1 MPADETTPYR
11 TQNWTV
17 TKPVAS
23 GRNGIVVAQNREAAE
38 VGAAILEAGGNA
50 ADAAVATAFALAAVE
65 PWNSGLG
72 GIGFA
77 LVLPAGAARAS
88 VVDFGPV
95 SSRNTRTADYPLTG
109 REKRD
114 LFTWPE
120 VEGDRNVHG
129 PLSFCI
135 PSAVAGYA
143 ALHETFG
150 TGRPVA
156 ALLAPAIALARRG
169 LPLDWFTTLK
179 IASSASVLRLYA
191 ESARI
196 YLPDGLPPVPP
207 YQGMPGFRPLG
218 RLAETLE
225 RLAESGLRDFYEGGL
240 ARDLAADIASVG
252 GVIDRDDL
260 AGCRAGLREAPTLAW
275 RGDHLVHH
283 AGGLTA
289 APTLAEVVAGMADVA
304 RPSSGPDA
312 AWFATLSTVMREAY
326 ARRLSGLGA
335 AAREPGDT
343 CTTHLTVVD
352 RDGML
357 VSLTTTLLSSMGS
370 RVVLPTTGVLMNN
383 GVMWFDPRP
392 GSANP
397 IAAGARPLCNMCPVI
412 VTPRA
417 ARARASPPAP
427 RAGGAS
433 WRACTRPSPS
443 CSISAWRRARRPTR
457 RASTSRAR
465 TAPRRMPACPG
476 RCATPSRRRARS
488 RWWSTASCRS
498 TSPAPT
504 SSGWTTAR
512 RRGAATSPHR
522 GRRRWRRGRASVAR
536 GDRRGRAEPARD
548 GRSRV
553 DGRRGSCYH
562 ACRSGPVAQLDRAA
576 AF

>member
-1 MPADETTPYR
+1 MPAHDSTPYR

-23 GRNGIVVAQNREAAE
+23 GRDGIVVAQNREAAE
-38 VGAAILEAGGNA
+38 AGAAILAAGGNA
-50 ADAAVATAFALAAVE
+50 ADAAFATAFALAAVE

-77 LVLPAGAARAS
+77 LVLPAGATRAT

-95 SSRNTRTADYPLTG
+95 SSRNTRAADYPLTG

-143 ALHETFG
+143 ALHEAFG

-156 ALLAPAIALARRG
+156 DLLAPALALARRG
-169 LPLDWFTTLK
+169 LAQDWYTTLK
-179 IASSASVLRLYA
+179 IASSASVLRLYE

-196 YLPDGLPPVPP
+196 YLPGGLPPVPP
-207 YQGMPGFRPLG
+207 YQGTPGFLPLG

-225 RLAESGLRDFYEGGL
+225 RLVDGGLRDFYEGGI
-240 ARDLAADIASVG
+240 ARDLATDIAALG
-252 GVIDRDDL
+252 GIVDREDL
-260 AGCRAGLREAPTLAW
+260 ARCRAVLRDAPTIAW
-275 RGDHLVHH
+275 RDDHLVHT

-289 APTLAEVVAGMADVA
+289 APTLADVVAGMADVA
-304 RPSSGPDA
+304 LPRPGPDA
-312 AWFATLSTVMREAY
+312 AWFSALSTVMRDAY
-326 ARRLSGLGA
+326 ARRLAGLGA
-335 AAREPGDT
+335 AGSGAAGSGTALEPGDT

-357 VSLTTTLLSSMGS
+357 VSVTTTLLSSMGS
-370 RVVLPTTGVLMNN
+370 RVVLPKTGVLMNN

-412 VTPRA
+412 VTPRTGEGPRLA
-417 ARARASPPAP
+417 AGASGGRRILASVYQTLAFLLDFGMEAGAAAHSPRIDVSGPEGTSADARLPQEVRDALAAAGPLTVVEHGVLPINFACPNFVRLESGEATGCSDVASPWSAAVA
-427 RAGGAS
+427 AG
-433 WRACTRPSPS
+433 
-443 CSISAWRRARRPTR
+443 
-457 RASTSRAR
+457 
-465 TAPRRMPACPG
+465 
-476 RCATPSRRRARS
+476 
-488 RWWSTASCRS
+488 
-498 TSPAPT
+498 
-504 SSGWTTAR
+504 
-512 RRGAATSPHR
+512 
-522 GRRRWRRGRASVAR
+522 
-536 GDRRGRAEPARD
+536 
-548 GRSRV
+548 
-553 DGRRGSCYH
+553 
-562 ACRSGPVAQLDRAA
+562 
-576 AF
+576 

>member
-1 MPADETTPYR
+1 M
-11 TQNWTV
+11 
-17 TKPVAS
+17 
-23 GRNGIVVAQNREAAE
+23 
-38 VGAAILEAGGNA
+38 
-50 ADAAVATAFALAAVE
+50 
-65 PWNSGLG
+65 
-72 GIGFA
+72 
-77 LVLPAGAARAS
+77 
-88 VVDFGPV
+88 
-95 SSRNTRTADYPLTG
+95 
-109 REKRD
+109 
-114 LFTWPE
+114 
-120 VEGDRNVHG
+120 EGDRNVHG

-225 RLAESGLRDFYEGGL
+225 RLAGSGLRDFYEGGL

-417 ARARASPPAP
+417 GAGPRLAAGASGGRRILASVYQTLAFLLDFGMEAGAASHAPRIDVSGPDGTTADARLPRAVRDALAAAGPLAVVEHGVLPINFACPNVIRLDDGQATGCSDVASP
-427 RAGGAS
+427 
-433 WRACTRPSPS
+433 W
-443 CSISAWRRARRPTR
+443 SAAVAAR
-457 RASTSRAR
+457 
-465 TAPRRMPACPG
+465 
-476 RCATPSRRRARS
+476 
-488 RWWSTASCRS
+488 
-498 TSPAPT
+498 
-504 SSGWTTAR
+504 
-512 RRGAATSPHR
+512 
-522 GRRRWRRGRASVAR
+522 
-536 GDRRGRAEPARD
+536 
-548 GRSRV
+548 
-553 DGRRGSCYH
+553 
-562 ACRSGPVAQLDRAA
+562 
-576 AF
+576 